1 MIILQRPEI
10 KVAELI
16 NNEAIMRQVFH
27 YVINNVREHLMIY
40 IVLWLLVTAIDI
52 IYIVWLD

>member
-1 MIILQRPEI
+1 
-10 KVAELI
+10 
-16 NNEAIMRQVFH
+16 MRQVFH

>member
-1 MIILQRPEI
+1 
-10 KVAELI
+10 
-16 NNEAIMRQVFH
+16 
-27 YVINNVREHLMIY
+27 MIY